1 MGNDDDTSS
10 GTSTANTWAATRGQ
24 ILIEL
29 KKLSEDVDKLED
41 DTPMARIIV
50 SRKQLREHKKS
61 FQTIQDK
68 ILTKVKATDIEKSQG
83 DKIREFKDYITII
96 DCKLTH
102 LELLNDPLPNAEP
115 ATQPAPTVHE
125 FMSSSKW
132 SLGNFR
138 FYSRTHPIFRWKIQL
153 MDAF

>member
-1 MGNDDDTSS
+1 MGNDDDTSP

-29 KKLSEDVDKLED
+29 KKLSEDVENLED

-68 ILTKVKATDIEKSQG
+68 ILTKVKAADIEKSQG
-83 DKIREFKDYITII
+83 DKIREFKDYH
-96 DCKLTH
+96 DH
-102 LELLNDPLPNAEP
+102 
-115 ATQPAPTVHE
+115 
-125 FMSSSKW
+125 
-132 SLGNFR
+132 
-138 FYSRTHPIFRWKIQL
+138 
-153 MDAF
+153 